1 MQLGVSV
8 ARRRVEMI
16 EVVAKHELEGPVG
29 LGLGDLPERGR
40 AKKGAAALVS
50 GAAEWSARYHAANDS
65 SGRVLEPRIA
75 AATGPGRKN
84 MALASTR
91 PTTKAFTYREI
102 TLQDRLREV
111 ASEVGDKP
119 ALLMGDRS
127 VSFREIDQLSD
138 RLAAALAKRGVRPG
152 DRVTIFMPNS
162 VEFVIAF
169 YGTLKAGGVVN
180 PINAQSKE
188 REVRFQVGDAG
199 ATAVLYHAALAPV
212 VDAVRSDLGT
222 VRAFAVTGDDAP
234 SGVERFND
242 LLVADRPDVGVS
254 AHVGMNDLA
263 ALPYTSGT
271 TGFPKGVML
280 THANLTANQQ
290 QFFAAV
296 PVRRDDV
303 FLNVLPYF
311 HIYALNLLMTGAIS
325 LGATQVIM
333 PRFDMV
339 EYCTLAERHRATV
352 CFIVPPIVLGLAMH
366 PEVDTHDL
374 SSVRFFFSGA
384 APLAPDPARR
394 LAKRLGKP
402 IIQGYGLTETSP
414 VTHSNPVA
422 APILESIG
430 PAVAGTEDRIVDL
443 ESGTKT
449 LAAGEVGEIC
459 VRGPQVMRGYWNKPQ
474 DTADVIRDGWFHTG
488 DVGRK
493 DERGYVFIVDRK
505 QEFIKYKGFVVGP
518 AEVEAVLC
526 EHPAI
531 ADAGVIGKAD
541 AEAGEIPKAFVQL
554 PPNTTPTADEIMA
567 FVKERIADYKRVR
580 EVEFI
585 DKVPRPA
592 SGKNL
597 RRELPHRERAE
608 TGPPQRR
615 PRNP

>member
-1 MQLGVSV
+1 
-8 ARRRVEMI
+8 
-16 EVVAKHELEGPVG
+16 
-29 LGLGDLPERGR
+29 
-40 AKKGAAALVS
+40 
-50 GAAEWSARYHAANDS
+50 
-65 SGRVLEPRIA
+65 
-75 AATGPGRKN
+75 
-84 MALASTR
+84 MALASAR
-91 PTTKAFTYREI
+91 PTTAFTYREI

-111 ASEVGDKP
+111 AREIGDKP

-127 VSFREIDQLSD
+127 VTFREIDRLSD
-138 RLAAALAKRGVRPG
+138 QLAAALAKRGVRPG

-169 YGTLKAGGVVN
+169 YGTLKIGGVVN

-188 REVRFQVGDAG
+188 REVRFQVDDAG
-199 ATAVLYHAALAPV
+199 ASAVLYHAALAPV
-212 VDAVRSDLGT
+212 VDAIRSDLKG
-222 VRAFAVTGDDAP
+222 VRAFAVTGDTAP
-234 SGVERFND
+234 KGVDRFND
-242 LLVADRPDVGVS
+242 LLLADEPDLGFS
-254 AHVGMNDLA
+254 ARIGMNDLA

-339 EYCTLAERHRATV
+339 EYCTLVERQRATV
-352 CFIVPPIVLGLAMH
+352 CFIVPPIVLGLAMS
-366 PEVDTHDL
+366 PEVERHDF

-394 LAKRLGKP
+394 MMQRIGKP

-414 VTHSNPVA
+414 VTHANPFD
-422 APILESIG
+422 APVLESIG
-430 PAVAGTEDRIVDL
+430 PVVPGTEDKIVDL
-443 ESGTKT
+443 ETGTKT
-449 LAAGEVGEIC
+449 LPNGEVGEIC
-459 VRGPQVMRGYWNKPQ
+459 VRGPQVMKGYWNKPQ

-488 DVGRK
+488 DVGRRDDK
-493 DERGYVFIVDRK
+493 GYLFIVDRK
-505 QEFIKYKGFVVGP
+505 KEFIKYKGFGVGP

-526 EHPAI
+526 EHPAV
-531 ADAGVIGKAD
+531 ADAGVIGKPND
-541 AEAGEIPKAFVQL
+541 EAGEIPKAFVQL
-554 PPNTTPTADEIMA
+554 RPNTQATAEELIA

-580 EVEFI
+580 EIEFI
-585 DKVPRPA
+585 DKVPRTA
-592 SGKNL
+592 SGKIL
-597 RRELPHRERAE
+597 RRELAERERANDGARGE
-608 TGPPQRR
+608 RSS
-615 PRNP
+615 

>member
-1 MQLGVSV
+1 MAVSP
-8 ARRRVEMI
+8 A
-16 EVVAKHELEGPVG
+16 
-29 LGLGDLPERGR
+29 
-40 AKKGAAALVS
+40 
-50 GAAEWSARYHAANDS
+50 
-65 SGRVLEPRIA
+65 
-75 AATGPGRKN
+75 
-84 MALASTR
+84 R
-91 PTTKAFTYREI
+91 PTTTFTYREI

-111 ASEVGDKP
+111 AREVGDKP

-127 VSFREIDQLSD
+127 VTFREIDQLSD
-138 RLAAALAKRGVRPG
+138 QLAAALAKRGVRPG

-162 VEFVIAF
+162 IEFVIAF
-169 YGTLKAGGVVN
+169 YATLKIGCVVN

-188 REVRFQVGDAG
+188 REVRFQVDDAG

-212 VDAVRSDLGT
+212 VDAVRSELNG
-222 VRAFAVTGDDAP
+222 VRAFAVTGDAAP

-242 LLVADRPDVGVS
+242 LLLADEPDLGFS
-254 AHVGMNDLA
+254 ARIGMNDLA

-325 LGATQVIM
+325 LGATQVVM

-339 EYCTLAERHRATV
+339 EYCTLVERHRATV
-352 CFIVPPIVLGLAMH
+352 CFIVPPIVLGLAMS
-366 PEVDTHDL
+366 PEVEKHDF

-394 LAKRLGKP
+394 MIQRIGKP

-414 VTHSNPVA
+414 VTHANPIDA
-422 APILESIG
+422 AVLESIG
-430 PAVAGTEDRIVDL
+430 RVVPGTEDKIVDL
-443 ESGTKT
+443 ETGTKT
-449 LAAGEVGEIC
+449 LADGEVGEIC

-488 DVGRK
+488 DVGRRDDK
-493 DERGYVFIVDRK
+493 GYVFIVDRK
-505 QEFIKYKGFVVGP
+505 KEFIKYKGFGVGP

-526 EHPAI
+526 EHPAV
-531 ADAGVIGKAD
+531 ADAGVIGKPNE
-541 AEAGEIPKAFVQL
+541 EAGEIPKAFVQL
-554 PPNTTPTADEIMA
+554 RPNADATADELIA

-580 EVEFI
+580 EIEFI
-585 DKVPRPA
+585 EKVPRTA
-592 SGKNL
+592 SGKIL
-597 RRELPHRERAE
+597 RRELAEREKANVSTERGRAS
-608 TGPPQRR
+608 
-615 PRNP
+615 

>member
-1 MQLGVSV
+1 
-8 ARRRVEMI
+8 
-16 EVVAKHELEGPVG
+16 
-29 LGLGDLPERGR
+29 
-40 AKKGAAALVS
+40 
-50 GAAEWSARYHAANDS
+50 
-65 SGRVLEPRIA
+65 
-75 AATGPGRKN
+75 
-84 MALASTR
+84 MAITSTQ
-91 PTTKAFTYREI
+91 PTTEFTYREI

-111 ASEVGDKP
+111 AREVGDKP

-127 VSFREIDQLSD
+127 VSFREVDQLSD

-188 REVRFQVGDAG
+188 REVRFQVDDAG

-212 VDAVRSDLGT
+212 VDAVRSELKG
-222 VRAFAVTGDDAP
+222 VRAFAVTGDAAP
-234 SGVERFND
+234 SGVERLND
-242 LLVADRPDVGVS
+242 LLMADGPDVSVS

-339 EYCTLAERHRATV
+339 EYCTLVERRRATV
-352 CFIVPPIVLGLAMH
+352 CFIVPPIVLGLAMS
-366 PEVDTHDL
+366 PEVEKHDF

-384 APLAPDPARR
+384 APLAPDPA
-394 LAKRLGKP
+394 KRMIQRIGKP

-414 VTHSNPVA
+414 VTHANPID
-422 APILESIG
+422 APVLESIG
-430 PAVAGTEDRIVDL
+430 LVVAGTEDKIVDL
-443 ESGTKT
+443 ETGTKT
-449 LAAGEVGEIC
+449 LPNGEVGEIC
-459 VRGPQVMRGYWNKPQ
+459 VRGPQVMKGYWNKPV

-488 DVGRK
+488 DVGRRDDK
-493 DERGYVFIVDRK
+493 GYVFIVDRK
-505 QEFIKYKGFVVGP
+505 KEFIKYKGFGVGP

-526 EHPAI
+526 EHPAV
-531 ADAGVIGKAD
+531 ADAGVIGKPD
-541 AEAGEIPKAFVQL
+541 EEAGEIPKAFVQL
-554 PPNTTPTADEIMA
+554 RPNTQATAEELIA

-585 DKVPRPA
+585 EKVPRTA
-592 SGKNL
+592 SGKIL
-597 RRELPHRERAE
+597 RRELADLER
-608 TGPPQRR
+608 RR
-615 PRNP
+615 ASP

>member
-1 MQLGVSV
+1 MAISTL
-8 ARRRVEMI
+8 
-16 EVVAKHELEGPVG
+16 K
-29 LGLGDLPERGR
+29 
-40 AKKGAAALVS
+40 
-50 GAAEWSARYHAANDS
+50 
-65 SGRVLEPRIA
+65 
-75 AATGPGRKN
+75 AT
-84 MALASTR
+84 TE
-91 PTTKAFTYREI
+91 FTYREI

-111 ASEVGDKP
+111 AREVGEKP

-127 VSFREIDQLSD
+127 VTFREIDELSD
-138 RLAAALAKRGVRPG
+138 RLASALAKRGVLPG

-162 VEFVIAF
+162 IEFVIAF
-169 YGTLKAGGVVN
+169 YGTLKAGAVVN

-188 REVRFQVGDAG
+188 REVRFQVDDAG

-212 VDAVRSDLGT
+212 VDAVRSELKN
-222 VRAFAVTGDDAP
+222 VRAFAVTGDAAP
-234 SGVERFND
+234 SGVERFDD
-242 LLVADRPDVGVS
+242 LLTDAPDRPISVK
-254 AHVGMNDLA
+254 VGMNELA

-333 PRFDMV
+333 SRFDMV
-339 EYCTLAERHRATV
+339 EYCTLVERHHATV
-352 CFIVPPIVLGLAMH
+352 CFIVPPIVLGLAMS
-366 PEVDTHDL
+366 PEVEKHDF

-394 LAKRLGKP
+394 MVQRIGKP

-414 VTHSNPVA
+414 VTHANPMDA
-422 APILESIG
+422 AILESIG
-430 PAVAGTEDRIVDL
+430 VAVPGTEDKIVDL
-443 ESGTKT
+443 ETGTKT
-449 LAAGEVGEIC
+449 LADGEVGEIC

-474 DTADVIRDGWFHTG
+474 DTAEVIRDGWFHTG
-488 DVGRK
+488 DVGRRDDK
-493 DERGYVFIVDRK
+493 GYVFIVDRK
-505 QEFIKYKGFVVGP
+505 KEFIKYKGFGVGP

-526 EHPAI
+526 EHPAV
-531 ADAGVIGKAD
+531 ADAGVIGKPND
-541 AEAGEIPKAFVQL
+541 EAGEIPKAFVQL
-554 PPNTTPTADEIMA
+554 RPNTQATADEIIA

-585 DKVPRPA
+585 DKVPRTA
-592 SGKNL
+592 SGKIL
-597 RRELPHRERAE
+597 RRELAERERTRAS
-608 TGPPQRR
+608 
-615 PRNP
+615 

>member
-1 MQLGVSV
+1 MAVSP
-8 ARRRVEMI
+8 A
-16 EVVAKHELEGPVG
+16 
-29 LGLGDLPERGR
+29 
-40 AKKGAAALVS
+40 
-50 GAAEWSARYHAANDS
+50 
-65 SGRVLEPRIA
+65 
-75 AATGPGRKN
+75 
-84 MALASTR
+84 R
-91 PTTKAFTYREI
+91 PTTTFTYREI

-111 ASEVGDKP
+111 AREVGDKP

-127 VSFREIDQLSD
+127 VTFREIDQLSD
-138 RLAAALAKRGVRPG
+138 QLAAALAKRGVRPG

-162 VEFVIAF
+162 IEFVIAF
-169 YGTLKAGGVVN
+169 YGTLKIGGVVN

-188 REVRFQVGDAG
+188 REVRFQVDDAG

-212 VDAVRSDLGT
+212 VDAVRSELKG
-222 VRAFAVTGDDAP
+222 VRAFAVTGDAAP
-234 SGVERFND
+234 SGVERLND
-242 LLVADRPDVGVS
+242 LLMADGPDVSVS

-339 EYCTLAERHRATV
+339 EYCTLVERRRATV
-352 CFIVPPIVLGLAMH
+352 CFIVPPIVLGLAMS
-366 PEVDTHDL
+366 PEVEKHDF

-384 APLAPDPARR
+384 APLAPDPA
-394 LAKRLGKP
+394 KRMIQRIGKP

-414 VTHSNPVA
+414 VTHANPIEA
-422 APILESIG
+422 AVLESIG
-430 PAVAGTEDRIVDL
+430 RPVPGTEDKIVDL
-443 ESGTKT
+443 ETGTKT
-449 LAAGEVGEIC
+449 LPNGEVGEIC
-459 VRGPQVMRGYWNKPQ
+459 VRGPQVMKGYWNKPV

-488 DVGRK
+488 DVGRRDDK
-493 DERGYVFIVDRK
+493 GYVFIVDRK
-505 QEFIKYKGFVVGP
+505 KEFIKYKGFGVGP

-526 EHPAI
+526 EHPAV
-531 ADAGVIGKAD
+531 ADAGVIGKPD
-541 AEAGEIPKAFVQL
+541 EEAGEIPKAFVQL
-554 PPNTTPTADEIMA
+554 RPNTQATAEELIA

-585 DKVPRPA
+585 EKVPRTA
-592 SGKNL
+592 SGKIL
-597 RRELPHRERAE
+597 RRELADLGRRRAS
-608 TGPPQRR
+608 P
-615 PRNP
+615 